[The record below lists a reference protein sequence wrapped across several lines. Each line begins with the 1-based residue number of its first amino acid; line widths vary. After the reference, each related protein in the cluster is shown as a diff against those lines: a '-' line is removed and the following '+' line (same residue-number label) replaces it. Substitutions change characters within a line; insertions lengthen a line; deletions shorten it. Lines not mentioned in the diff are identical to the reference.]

1 MENNCIHEVCIIVA
15 VSFLTDPVQTQA
27 SMSADERISIIGGAD
42 GPTSIFFAGKLGDYE
57 EDSFVDELMETMI
70 EMLCGLKTQSSEDG
84 AVLTL
89 EFEDTLLT
97 VNEILDGRKL
107 PDCGNIL
114 LALVEDLYISEGT
127 K

>member
-1 MENNCIHEVCIIVA
+1 
-15 VSFLTDPVQTQA
+15 
-27 SMSADERISIIGGAD
+27 
-42 GPTSIFFAGKLGDYE
+42 
-57 EDSFVDELMETMI
+57 
-70 EMLCGLKTQSSEDG
+70 MLYGLKTQSSEDG